1 MHYEY
6 GGTIEVWDTPKD
18 VDAVREA
25 INKMVEEDWGCDD
38 YLSELDFT
46 SYYHSLSQSH
56 GWLRLQWQL

>member
-46 SYYHSLSQSH
+46 NYYHSLS
-56 GWLRLQWQL
+56 

>member
-25 INKMVEEDWGCDD
+25 INKMVEEDWC
-38 YLSELDFT
+38 
-46 SYYHSLSQSH
+46 
-56 GWLRLQWQL
+56 